1 MTELPPGGSRDPG
14 TDAARLDAL
23 AGIARAVAHDTN
35 NLLMAISGYAS
46 LALLDLPAD
55 APARDPVERAAAA
68 TRVAAELTREL
79 LLLAPPG
86 SEAPIADLGTALG
99 DVEQLLTA
107 VSAPGTTVSLEPAG
121 VPAVVAVAPSAVRRA
136 TVALAL
142 AMGRAL
148 RGAAALSVGAVPA
161 GEDVA
166 IELRWTGEGTGGRDP
181 DLAAARAEIEPH
193 GGTVERVVGDE
204 TATVLRLRLP
214 AAPGG
219 EAPEAPADGEPPG
232 GEPPGGPA
240 GPDQDPGRSGAA
252 RDAPAGTRPSAPAP
266 EALVVDDEAAVGRVA
281 GRLLEAGGWRAEVS
295 PAGEDALRRLS
306 AEPSRFAVVVLDL
319 SMPGLA
325 GAALVRRLRTVRP
338 DVGIVVMSGY
348 APADVADELAAE
360 SVVFLQ
366 KPFTRASLADAVDQA
381 VRLGRDIGAS

>member
-166 IELRWTGEGTGGRDP
+166 IELRWIGEGTGGRDP
-181 DLAAARAEIEPH
+181 DLAAARAEIELH

-214 AAPGG
+214 AAPGV

-240 GPDQDPGRSGAA
+240 GPDQDPGRSRAA
-252 RDAPAGTRPSAPAP
+252 RDAPAGMHPSAPIP